1 MVDGTRHDGP
11 PEDDSLEPAD
21 GEGFEAIEELVA
33 QLESEGV
40 EIMSRAPIAA
50 VSVGKSVGK
59 VSQTSLVVVCS
70 DGSCFQLRQRGGE
83 WDELEPVPGTE
94 RALQLATEPK
104 KMCGVTREGAADESL
119 TRCIEPPD
127 HAPPHIDAS
136 GFKW

>member
-50 VSVGKSVGK
+50 VAVGRMVGAISVKR
-59 VSQTSLVVVCS
+59 LVVICS
-70 DGSCFQLRQRGGE
+70 DGSCFRLTDPE
-83 WDELEPVPGTE
+83 WTELEPVPGTE
-94 RALQLATEPK
+94 RAL
-104 KMCGVTREGAADESL
+104 
-119 TRCIEPPD
+119 
-127 HAPPHIDAS
+127 
-136 GFKW
+136 